1 MAFKDDVRLVARILA
16 GGEGAV
22 EQFISEYRQFI
33 YAILIRYLSLHP
45 EDADEVFQRLLFH
58 LWENDFRRLRRWRKK
73 TTLAAYIGRITRNLA
88 HDYRRQLRFETN
100 ECPDIPIEDPRLQN
114 IEREE
119 MIQGALLRLSLR
131 DRDLIHRSFY
141 LDQSHSEIGEALG
154 MTANS
159 VGVALSRAKS
169 RLRRILEKNS

>member
-1 MAFKDDVRLVARILA
+1 MAFKNDVRLVARILA

-58 LWENDFRRLRRWRKK
+58 LWENDFR
-73 TTLAAYIGRITRNLA
+73 
-88 HDYRRQLRFETN
+88 
-100 ECPDIPIEDPRLQN
+100 
-114 IEREE
+114 
-119 MIQGALLRLSLR
+119 
-131 DRDLIHRSFY
+131 
-141 LDQSHSEIGEALG
+141 DQSHSEIGEALG